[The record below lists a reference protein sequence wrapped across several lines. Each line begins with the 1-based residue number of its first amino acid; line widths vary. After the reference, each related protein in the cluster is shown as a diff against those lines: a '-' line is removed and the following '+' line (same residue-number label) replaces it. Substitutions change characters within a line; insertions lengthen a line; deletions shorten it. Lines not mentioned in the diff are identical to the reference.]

1 MPALLMKK
9 IYVRT
14 IIGCVALGV
23 AVLWLTASENTSSEG
38 SIKLLD
44 VKSKLV
50 EYGENDGHHNAIP
63 PRESTEL
70 KDIAQPTISV
80 NTPDDIYVKLFDV
93 SPDERLKTLD
103 IILHSPT
110 SYFLSTKI
118 VSRLEEMV
126 VDDDARIAELA
137 QIVLVHIEGVRSA
150 DDMKNGFLTQ
160 NDTALNTNVEVPES
174 VPRIGGMTDEELE
187 KLSVTEKLSATMV
200 TQVQPDYAKLTDP
213 DASVRGHVIAEAM
226 TQRDEHAAN
235 VLYKALQDV
244 DANNRLLAVDGLQ
257 QILSTGAGDAE
268 HIMAILKNAINDPDP
283 KVALMA
289 QQAIGGF

>member
-1 MPALLMKK
+1 MQALLMKK
-9 IYVRT
+9 IHVRT
-14 IIGCVALGV
+14 ILGCVALGAV
-23 AVLWLTASENTSSEG
+23 VLWLIAGENTNSEG

-44 VKSKLV
+44 AKSIPVK
-50 EYGENDGHHNAIP
+50 YGENDVYHNAIP
-63 PRESTEL
+63 PRESPEL

-80 NTPDDIYVKLFDV
+80 NTLDDIYVKLFAA

-110 SYFLSTKI
+110 SYFLSAKI

-126 VDDDARIAELA
+126 ADDDARIVELA
-137 QIVLVHIEGVRSA
+137 QIVLVNIEGVRSA

-160 NDTALNTNVEVPES
+160 NDIALNSNAQVPES
-174 VPRIGGMTDEELE
+174 VPRIGGMTNEEL
-187 KLSVTEKLSATMV
+187 EKLSATMV
-200 TQVQPDYAKLTDP
+200 TQVQPDYAKLNDP
-213 DASVRGHVIAEAM
+213 DASARGHVIAEAM

-235 VLYKALQDV
+235 ILYKALQDV

-257 QILSTGAGDAE
+257 QILSAGAGDSQY
-268 HIMAILKNAINDPDP
+268 IMAILKNAINDPDP

>member
-9 IYVRT
+9 IHVRT

-23 AVLWLTASENTSSEG
+23 AVLWLTASENISSEG

-44 VKSKLV
+44 VKSKPV
-50 EYGENDGHHNAIP
+50 EYGENDGHHNAIL

-126 VDDDARIAELA
+126 ADDDARIAELA

-160 NDTALNTNVEVPES
+160 NDTALNSNAEVPES
-174 VPRIGGMTDEELE
+174 VPRIGGMTDEEL
-187 KLSVTEKLSATMV
+187 EKLSATMV